1 MELLTS
7 LDAFGLWQLWLIVAL
22 LVLVFDLVVLGGL
35 MSGGGGI
42 TLIVAGGAFGAAVA
56 AAFGAG
62 LSGQVIGGV
71 AGMIVAIGLVFW
83 IGRHWVRGGD
93 DNLHTQDVRAPR
105 QVLVVEQRGA
115 RLGVSLLGDFY
126 PARSVS
132 GEGVLQAGERVRIQR
147 FEGITAVV
155 TPISEE

>member
-1 MELLTS
+1 MEFLTS
-7 LDAFGLWQLWLIVAL
+7 LDPFGLWQLWLIVAL

-56 AAFGAG
+56 AALGAG
-62 LSGQVIGGV
+62 LSGQVLGGV
-71 AGMIVAIGLVFW
+71 AGMIVAAGLVFW
-83 IGRHWVRGGD
+83 IGRYWVRGGD

-105 QVLVVEQRGA
+105 QVLVVELRGE

-126 PARSVS
+126 PARSAS
-132 GEGVLQAGERVRIQR
+132 GDGLLQVGERVRIQR
-147 FEGITAVV
+147 FEGVTAVV